1 MEKFDLVYCDP
12 PRRYNNRKTGGKRAN
27 KTKFWWGASKH
38 YPLMKDKELLDM
50 KDFIK
55 DITKDNSII
64 FMWATPPRLDFAI
77 KLMNEWWFSYKTI
90 AFNRVKINND
100 WTYRVNPWYYTASN
114 CEVVLLWIKWENNWR
129 FKPKKTMI
137 NQIIS
142 EHIREHSRKPD
153 IVRDNIDIMYPNL
166 DKIELFA
173 RTKKEWWEVRW
184 NQVNLFQSINQ
195 NE

>member
-1 MEKFDLVYCDP
+1 
-12 PRRYNNRKTGGKRAN
+12 
-27 KTKFWWGASKH
+27 
-38 YPLMKDKELLDM
+38 MKDKELLDM

-55 DITKDNSII
+55 DITKDNAII

-90 AFNRVKINND
+90 AFNRVKVNND

-114 CEVVLLWIKWENNWR
+114 CEIVLLWIKWENNWR

-153 IVRDNIDIMYPNL
+153 IVRDNIDMMYPNL

-173 RTKKEWWEVRW
+173 RTKKEWWEARG
-184 NQVNLFQSINQ
+184 NQVNLF
-195 NE
+195 